1 MTIQSDMRIKPLTIH
16 RELVEAFA
24 KGPDS
29 AGILQGVRKLRKGRP
44 HTPTF
49 LFPSPKNGG
58 HFIGCEGSLEPLMAL
73 ALELN
78 PDIQQYRGQ
87 PIELPGPNGRKI
99 TPDFAVDFGDG
110 FAVIDIKPEGRLSSP
125 RVKVRM
131 QHIRTLL
138 QQAHIPHF
146 IITEKQ
152 LCRQPFLQIRQ
163 AFKKGLGIKL
173 TLYQRNK
180 LLHCID
186 EQIIT
191 VQKLREYAI
200 ECGFRPHI
208 IETAAASGMLIFNL
222 NTPWAEHS
230 KIGVNH
236 EHNRLSTSG
245 WGTVHDICLPF

>member
-1 MTIQSDMRIKPLTIH
+1 MATQPDWVIKPITIH
-16 RELVEAFA
+16 RELVEAF
-24 KGPDS
+24 KKEPDT

-58 HFIGCEGSLEPLMAL
+58 HFIGCEGSLEPEMAL

-78 PDIQQYRGQ
+78 PVIHRYRGQ

-99 TPDFAVDFGDG
+99 TPDFVVDFGDG
-110 FAVIDIKPEGRLSSP
+110 FGVIDVKPEGRLSST
-125 RVKVRM
+125 RVKARM
-131 QHIRTLL
+131 QHIRLLL

-146 IITEKQ
+146 IMTEKQ

-163 AFKKGLGIKL
+163 ALKKGLGINL
-173 TLYQRNK
+173 TSYQRNR
-180 LLHCID
+180 LLQSFR
-186 EQIIT
+186 EEIIT
-191 VQKLREYAI
+191 VQELRRHAI
-200 ECGFRPHI
+200 ESGFKPHI
-208 IETAAASGMLIFNL
+208 VEAAAANGVLTFNL

-230 KIGVNH
+230 KIGVNN
-236 EHNRLSTSG
+236 EHNRFTTAG